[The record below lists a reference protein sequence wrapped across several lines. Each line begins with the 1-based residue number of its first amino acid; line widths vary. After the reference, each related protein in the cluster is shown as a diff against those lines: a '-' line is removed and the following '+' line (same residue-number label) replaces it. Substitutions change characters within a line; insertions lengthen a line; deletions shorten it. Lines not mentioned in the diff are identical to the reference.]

1 MAKKNISKILTQ
13 GSQRQRV
20 TLLSTNTAHALMG
33 KGEILTNQERDELF
47 NSFKTPQEI
56 NFYNKYAKVNRN
68 IYYVIPLLLEK
79 KLQYEGAIASLNGLI
94 ISWED
99 YQQTEETFNFI
110 LYNIPEKKLKN
121 KIKKIILN
129 RSYIYAYLKEDKE
142 GFIKFDMNSE
152 DKEHT
157 FEVLVKAYNNK
168 ATNILRQGKAYI
180 KAIRD
185 YLIEED
191 LYIQGYKD
199 LINSYEKPL
208 QESKALISK
217 YSKKEVSKIL
227 REDKKTIELLEKYF
241 VFPDYDEL
249 VINEKDYREIREA
262 MQK

>member
-1 MAKKNISKILTQ
+1 M
-13 GSQRQRV
+13 
-20 TLLSTNTAHALMG
+20 
-33 KGEILTNQERDELF
+33 
-47 NSFKTPQEI
+47 P
-56 NFYNKYAKVNRN
+56 
-68 IYYVIPLLLEK
+68 
-79 KLQYEGAIASLNGLI
+79 
-94 ISWED
+94 
-99 YQQTEETFNFI
+99 
-110 LYNIPEKKLKN
+110 
-121 KIKKIILN
+121 
-129 RSYIYAYLKEDKE
+129 
-142 GFIKFDMNSE
+142 
-152 DKEHT
+152 T